1 MLQLHS
7 PLITEFSD
15 RYKLFLICVSRQ
27 HFACRVSYF
36 LIKKVAFICSTWS
49 PGLGKESMILE
60 EFLCQMTFWRWA
72 VAIFMTWSCLPL
84 TPWLTRLAVSDRRH
98 CDLEIWLRPLTPA
111 PGPLTPGEQAV
122 LIMALLAFSVSF
134 KGFLGYSRVKFK
146 VLR

>member
-36 LIKKVAFICSTWS
+36 LVKKVAFICSTWS

-84 TPWLTRLAVSDRRH
+84 TRLAVSDRRH

-111 PGPLTPGEQAV
+111 PGPVTPGEQAG
-122 LIMALLAFSVSF
+122 LIMTLLAFSVSF
-134 KGFLGYSRVKFK
+134 KGSWSYLIVRFK